1 MKQTAIAFF
10 FRLLFPLVVTAILMS
25 AWTTIPF
32 ASQLERQSATPKPTP
47 GATGAL
53 GPRSGRLSS

>member
-1 MKQTAIAFF
+1 MKQTAIACF

-25 AWTTIPF
+25 ARTTIPF

-47 GATGAL
+47 DATGSL
-53 GPRSGRLSS
+53 GQRSGRLPS